1 VRKRKLGFSAVIFIT
16 IIAIF
21 GCFLDLRI
29 SAAPNEY
36 KFDFG
41 AGPVEPGYIGV
52 SASTA
57 YSKSRGYG
65 FNTPWNMRD
74 VAASGSGLTSD
85 AVQFLTYGTKSENTF
100 NVDLDNGLYEV
111 KVTLGNTSRASV
123 AAEGVYQIINMTGN
137 CATDKFQIPI
147 TDGQLNIL
155 VTAGKEGTPF
165 TLSALEIRKISDVPV
180 TNRTIYISEEIRQ
193 SATIIRWIQV
203 LRPVGDRC
211 CINS

>member
-1 VRKRKLGFSAVIFIT
+1 MLFRSQ
-16 IIAIF
+16 
-21 GCFLDLRI
+21 
-29 SAAPNEY
+29 
-36 KFDFG
+36 
-41 AGPVEPGYIGV
+41 
-52 SASTA
+52 
-57 YSKSRGYG
+57 GYG
-65 FNTPWNMRD
+65 FNTPWNMKN
-74 VAASGSGLTSD
+74 VTASGSGLTSD